1 MQALYSEPLP
11 ASLDIRT
18 AGLRGTVVR
27 GFLALAEL
35 PRLCEFLASER
46 GRAEIS
52 CSFFRDDESR
62 SIVVVQV
69 RADVQVVCQRCLDI
83 MTVTTASESELAI
96 VADDDQARQL
106 PRRLGPL
113 IVEGE
118 ECNLWELA
126 EDELILS
133 LPIVSYHD
141 GVSCRKLPDYP
152 DSDETAQAQAESPF
166 KVLEQLK
173 SIQEKQEPDDG
184 STEE

>member
-1 MQALYSEPLP
+1 MQTLYSEPLP
-11 ASLDIRT
+11 ATLDVRT

-27 GFLALAEL
+27 GFLALGNL
-35 PRLCEFLASER
+35 PRFCESLASER

-83 MTVTTASESELAI
+83 MTVMVASESELAI
-96 VADDDQARQL
+96 VADDDQARLL

-152 DSDETAQAQAESPF
+152 NSDERELAQAENPF

-173 SIQEKQEPDDG
+173 SIQVKQEPGDG
-184 STEE
+184 STEK